1 MQKISGI
8 LPASARTSVAEIS
21 VAQPARPGAPA
32 LGRPIGKNSL
42 GDRITLSKEAEKFL
56 ESGAMALPERPL
68 GTYKDTP
75 ENNKLKIIDDL
86 NKKFFSK
93 PTDLAKEGEDTLAEE
108 TIKRYDSAR
117 ETAADSA
124 PAQLENRTPQASLS
138 DRGL

>member
-32 LGRPIGKNSL
+32 LGRPMGKNSL

-68 GTYKDTP
+68 ATYKDTP

-138 DRGL
+138 GRDL